1 MLRLISVFQLNAS
14 HLRHIPTIAV
24 AACLASTVSATVFLA
39 DPAPTGADAYT
50 ANGKVY
56 GKNPTLSSVIGFTT
70 AWSGYDTSVVKL
82 PSSSSPLAYPS
93 ATALTP
99 SGSSFVVASNIGS
112 EGRLVQRAIPAENLP
127 ANGTIYVSMLLKA
140 TSATLYNS
148 YPTAAT
154 CYGLGRNQ
162 RNTHA
167 GEAANSDAVNPFPV
181 DGVYVGFTKSDL
193 VLC

>member
-14 HLRHIPTIAV
+14 HLRHLPTIAV

-39 DPAPTGADAYT
+39 DPVPVATDGYA
-50 ANGKVY
+50 ANTKLY
-56 GKNPTLSSVIGFTT
+56 GKNPTSASVVGFSS
-70 AWSGYDTSVVKL
+70 AWAGYDSSNIKL
-82 PSSSSPLAYPS
+82 PTANTPLVYPS
-93 ATALTP
+93 ATGLTP
-99 SGSSFVVASNIGS
+99 MGSSFAASGSIGS
-112 EGRLVQRAIPAENLP
+112 EGRLVQRAIPVANLP

-162 RNTHA
+162 RNMHA